1 VDDTQQSRSR
11 DPRDQSL
18 TEAQRFV
25 CGGGTERPFTGEY
38 WDCTDNGTYRCVRCQ
53 SKLFQSEAKYDSGT
67 GWPSFYDIASPS
79 ALKKV
84 VDSSHGMARVEVRC
98 NACDSHLGHVFED
111 GPEPT
116 GLRYCINSA
125 AISLKR
131 SN

>member
-1 VDDTQQSRSR
+1 MDDTQQSGSR

-18 TEAQRFV
+18 TEEQQFI

-38 WDCTDNGTYRCVRCQ
+38 WDCKEDGTYHCIRCQ
-53 SKLFQSEAKYDSGT
+53 SELFQSETKYDSGT

-79 ALKKV
+79 ALKRV
-84 VDSSHGMARVEVRC
+84 EDSSRSMVRVEVRC
-98 NACDSHLGHVFED
+98 NSCDSHLGHVFED
-111 GPEPT
+111 GPVPT

-125 AISLKR
+125 ALSLKR